1 MPLFNWMDGFLL
13 ALRLRSVILILA
25 AWLNAYWPWIVV
37 SQGQYILHEK
47 TSAQTCWEICFYYSK
62 FWIRNWH
69 LVFKSNIWKVY
80 NWELT
85 VIHDLEITVNLK
97 SWSIK
102 DWLEHESL
110 SIMDNLYSV
119 QIPGL
124 TAYKSKI
131 IAYEVKTRQ

>member
-1 MPLFNWMDGFLL
+1 M
-13 ALRLRSVILILA
+13 
-25 AWLNAYWPWIVV
+25 
-37 SQGQYILHEK
+37 
-47 TSAQTCWEICFYYSK
+47 
-62 FWIRNWH
+62 
-69 LVFKSNIWKVY
+69 KVY

-110 SIMDNLYSV
+110 SIMDNLYNV

-124 TAYKSKI
+124 TAYKSKM
-131 IAYEVKTRQ
+131 IANEVKTRQMLYNAMFIN

>member
-1 MPLFNWMDGFLL
+1 M
-13 ALRLRSVILILA
+13 
-25 AWLNAYWPWIVV
+25 
-37 SQGQYILHEK
+37 
-47 TSAQTCWEICFYYSK
+47 
-62 FWIRNWH
+62 
-69 LVFKSNIWKVY
+69 
-80 NWELT
+80 
-85 VIHDLEITVNLK
+85 IHDLEITVNLK

-110 SIMDNLYSV
+110 SIMDNLYSI